1 MKKIFLCLA
10 LLSFLGCEDDENRF
24 FELGEFRIL
33 AVQADTP
40 EIDGTSSTPIAVS
53 LTPIVSDIDA
63 GTRNI
68 DIDILACPDPGL
80 QLGNEPSCDATL
92 ATTQS
97 IPYAQISSA
106 TLGSRKTGAMPAFTV
121 NVPPGLLTGQS
132 SQTKFNGLD
141 YLITMKFKA
150 GSETLDTY
158 KRITVSE
165 RTTKNTNPNIQNVLL
180 DGNSTGSLSNRDKLT
195 IDLAS
200 GSNEENYDY
209 ENLDGIQSEKT
220 EVYTTSWFTFK
231 GTTDLRRTFMDET
244 AIFEINEDE
253 ANPFVM
259 AILRDDRGGVA
270 FKLRE

>member
-10 LLSFLGCEDDENRF
+10 LLSFLSCEDDENRF

-97 IPYAQISSA
+97 IPYTQISSA
-106 TLGSRKTGAMPAFTV
+106 TLGSRKTGTMPVFTV

-165 RTTKNTNPNIQNVLL
+165 RTTKNTNPDIQNVLL
-180 DGNSTGSLSNRDKLT
+180 DGNSTGNLGNLDKLT
-195 IDLAS
+195 IDLTS
-200 GSNEENYDY
+200 GSDEENYDY
-209 ENLDGIQSEKT
+209 ENLDGIQSEKI

-244 AIFEINEDE
+244 AIFEINEGE
-253 ANPFVM
+253 TNPFVI